1 MSELHIVLLTEDRYE
16 RPVEGSWYVGN
27 IFQEDGLL
35 TAALERLGWVTERV
49 SWSRPDFDWS
59 RPRAVVVRSTWDY
72 FDRFP
77 EFSAWMHRVE
87 PVVPLVNPAAQL
99 RWNADKHYLADLQ
112 KAGVDVPPTR
122 FVEPGT
128 ETTLAAVLDECGWSE
143 AVLKPAVSGAA
154 RHTYRLTPHTAAAH
168 EEVFRQLLRDEA
180 WMLQPFLPNVMR
192 EGEISL
198 MVFGGRCTHA
208 VRKRAKA
215 GDFRVQ
221 DDHGG
226 TVHPHEATAEEI
238 EFAERAVR
246 ACDPLPAYARV
257 DLVRDDAGRLVVME
271 LELIEPELFLR
282 FHPPAAESFAE
293 AIVARL

>member
-1 MSELHIVLLTEDRYE
+1 MSTAPLVLLTEDRYE
-16 RPVEGSWYVGN
+16 RPVDGSWYVGN

-35 TAALERLGWVTERV
+35 AESLKKRGIVTERV

-59 RPRAVVVRSTWDY
+59 QPRAVVVRSTWDY

-77 EFSAWMHRVE
+77 EFSEWLDRIE
-87 PVVPLVNPAAQL
+87 PLVALINPMRQL
-99 RWNADKHYLADLQ
+99 RWNANKHYLADLQ
-112 KAGVDVPPTR
+112 NAGVAIPPTR
-122 FVEPGT
+122 FVEPG
-128 ETTLAAVLDECGWSE
+128 ETASLGDVLGECGWSE

-154 RHTYRLTPHTAAAH
+154 RHTYRITPQSAASH
-168 EEVFRQLLRDEA
+168 EDVFRRLLLDES
-180 WMLQPFLPNVMR
+180 WMLQPFLTRVME

-226 TVHPHEATAEEI
+226 TVHPHEASREEI
-238 EFAERAVR
+238 DFAERAVR
-246 ACDPLPAYARV
+246 ACEPLPSYARV
-257 DLVRDDAGRLVVME
+257 DLVRDDNGRLVVME

-282 FHPPAAESFAE
+282 FHPPAADAFAE
-293 AIVARL
+293 AILARL

>member
-1 MSELHIVLLTEDRYE
+1 MTAPPLVLLTEDRYE
-16 RPVEGSWYVGN
+16 RPAHVDWYVGN
-27 IFQEDGLL
+27 ILQEDALL
-35 TAALERLGWVTERV
+35 AEALAKRGIATERV

-59 RPRAVVVRSTWDY
+59 LPRAVVVRSTWDY
-72 FDRFP
+72 FDRYP
-77 EFSAWMHRVE
+77 EFSAWLNRIE
-87 PVVPLVNPAAQL
+87 PLAALINPIRQL

-112 KAGVDVPPTR
+112 KAGVAIPPTR
-122 FVEPGT
+122 FIEPGESAALT
-128 ETTLAAVLDECGWSE
+128 DVLAECGWSE

-154 RHTYRLTPHTAAAH
+154 RHTYRITPQSAAAH
-168 EEVFRQLLRDEA
+168 EDVFRRLLLDES
-180 WMLQPFLPNVMR
+180 WMLQPFLKNVME

-198 MVFGGRCTHA
+198 MVFDGRCTHA

-226 TVHPHEATAEEI
+226 TVRPHNASREEI

-246 ACDPLPAYARV
+246 ACEPLPAYARV
-257 DLVRDDAGRLVVME
+257 DLVRDDDGRLVVME

-282 FHPPAAESFAE
+282 FHPPAADAFAE
-293 AIVARL
+293 AIMERI